1 VAETNAWQGE
11 HVRRIG
17 LAVLMTTLAPAVYA
31 AGAYT
36 EVWNPPEARATAP
49 HRVSAA
55 HKLAVHR
62 HVVPHAVKVHARRT
76 PISAPKLVAKQNYV
90 QKVLPTDEPD
100 MSEIPRQLTPE
111 GNVLRV
117 DSRGISAEVTG

>member
-1 VAETNAWQGE
+1 MWRIVTTGALVLTVASSA
-11 HVRRIG
+11 
-17 LAVLMTTLAPAVYA
+17 LADGKYV
-31 AGAYT
+31 

-62 HVVPHAVKVHARRT
+62 HIVPHAVKVHARRALRF
-76 PISAPKLVAKQNYV
+76 APKLMAKQGHMQHAV
-90 QKVLPTDEPD
+90 PADTPG
-100 MSEIPRQLTPE
+100 MSETPRQMTPE

-117 DSRGISAEVTG
+117 TARGTAGEVTR

>member
-1 VAETNAWQGE
+1 MKS
-11 HVRRIG
+11 IG
-17 LAVLMTTLAPAVYA
+17 LAVLMAALTPAVYA
-31 AGAYT
+31 AGYT

-49 HRVSAA
+49 HRVGGAA

-62 HVVPHAVKVHARRT
+62 PVAAHAVKVHARRT
-76 PISAPKLVAKQNYV
+76 PTSAPRLLAKQSHI
-90 QKVLPTDEPD
+90 QKTAPADEPD

-117 DSRGISAEVTG
+117 DSRGMSAEVTR